1 MHVSIS
7 TINLIKLSLTV
18 EVYALFTNNYCTCFS
33 KFIIGDG
40 DAATRVV
47 APRKSLL
54 ITVFFFRLA
63 AEVVLEI
70 LGSLV

>member
-1 MHVSIS
+1 MHMFSI
-7 TINLIKLSLTV
+7 
-18 EVYALFTNNYCTCFS
+18 
-33 KFIIGDG
+33 FIIGDG

>member
-1 MHVSIS
+1 M
-7 TINLIKLSLTV
+7 
-18 EVYALFTNNYCTCFS
+18 YALFANNYCTCFS
-33 KFIIGDG
+33 NFIIGAG

>member
-1 MHVSIS
+1 M
-7 TINLIKLSLTV
+7 
-18 EVYALFTNNYCTCFS
+18 YALFANNYCTCFS
-33 KFIIGDG
+33 NFIIGAG

-70 LGSLV
+70 LGSLVWVEGCQMITTGRASLVGA

>member
-1 MHVSIS
+1 MRM
-7 TINLIKLSLTV
+7 
-18 EVYALFTNNYCTCFS
+18 FS
-33 KFIIGDG
+33 NFIIGGG

-54 ITVFFFRLA
+54 ITIFFFRLV
-63 AEVVLEI
+63 AEVVLEN